1 MKGDV
6 KSSYLLGV
14 GLTGQSRNAGAV
26 DSAEVSHA
34 DYASVSFL
42 VDVSGVG
49 AAGTLDA
56 KVQYKNAAGTW
67 VDEPDTTA
75 GNSTSITQL
84 TAAGS
89 ALLHVVNPRGTASRV
104 RCTVGTNAVV
114 FGVAYCAGPKRSIAA
129 P

>member
-6 KSSYLLGV
+6 KSNYLLGV
-14 GLTGQSRNAGAV
+14 GLTGASRAAGTH

-34 DYASVSFL
+34 DYPTVSFL
-42 VDVSGVG
+42 IDVSGVG

-56 KVQYKNAAGTW
+56 KVQYKNAAGSW

-75 GNSTSITQL
+75 GNGTSITQI

-89 ALLHVVNPRGTASRV
+89 ALLHVVNPRGTHSRV

-114 FGVAYCAGPKRSIAA
+114 FGVAHAAGPKRHVDV
-129 P
+129 

>member
-1 MKGDV
+1 MKMDV
-6 KSSYLLGV
+6 KSNFLLGV
-14 GLTGQSRNAGAV
+14 GLTGQSRSTGTA

-34 DYASVSFL
+34 DYPSVSFL
-42 VDVSGVG
+42 IDVSDVG

-56 KVQYKNAAGTW
+56 KVQYKNSAGSW

-75 GNSTSITQL
+75 GNSTAITQL

-89 ALLHVVNPRGTASRV
+89 ALLHVVNPRGTHSRV

-114 FGVAYCAGPKRSIAA
+114 FGVAHCAGPKRSVDV
-129 P
+129 